1 MPTKSYSSEWT
12 LKDHRMLLVVKQQQV
27 GLSGESEMVG
37 KSGDLKPFV
46 SLSMCQGHAE
56 WEQSDLEWGGITL
69 E

>member
-1 MPTKSYSSEWT
+1 
-12 LKDHRMLLVVKQQQV
+12 MLLVVEQQQV

-37 KSGDLKPFV
+37 KSGNLKPFM